1 MCCKRIRKA
10 YFCNNITFFDQCKIK
25 LILSS
30 WSDIEAWHFVH
41 PESRDWEAERG
52 RRRGGSQKSVQNNQQ
67 IISIYWMTAW
77 VENKWRKKTNQ
88 CLSSLLLLIAHRHTD
103 GFRLNY
109 LLYSTVGGKK
119 NHNCIVWKRKKR
131 DRQSGGIYTSRLLPA
146 SESEVD
152 VKLCLSWN
160 TRLMQYQSL
169 LLFIS
174 TRLFNISWHICSIP
188 LTE

>member
-52 RRRGGSQKSVQNNQQ
+52 RGGGSQKSVQNNQQ

-109 LLYSTVGGKK
+109 LLYSTVGGGKIIIALFEK
-119 NHNCIVWKRKKR
+119 EKSGT
-131 DRQSGGIYTSRLLPA
+131 DRVGGFIPADCYLPP
-146 SESEVD
+146 
-152 VKLCLSWN
+152 
-160 TRLMQYQSL
+160 SL
-169 LLFIS
+169 K
-174 TRLFNISWHICSIP
+174 
-188 LTE
+188 